1 MALKKGINVRHGMQ
15 FGEPG
20 ATSASEL
27 AYDANTTTKE
37 KIDAL
42 ATTVAGKQNALTF
55 DDVPTDNS
63 NNPVKSNGVYDALAT
78 KQGKP
83 TEITYADWQ
92 LLTPQQQET
101 GNWLVTGVPGSSL
114 SIRVTALEQNKQDKT
129 DNTLTTNSKQTTGAI
144 NELNSNLTNGLAT
157 EILNATT
164 WLEPETGV
172 NVDGN
177 LTTAIRFGNIVVLN
191 VVFTLSD
198 AVSALTDLFR
208 IAKLSLRTKVQQHI
222 VDNGFSYTVKPQT
235 GNFKV
240 TTIEGMEAGTHAIR
254 LIYLV

>member
-42 ATTVAGKQNALTF
+42 ATTVAGKQDALTF
-55 DDVPTDNS
+55 DSVPTDGS
-63 NNPVKSNGVYDALAT
+63 TNPVESNGVYDALAT

-129 DNTLTTNSKQTTGAI
+129 DNTLATNSKQTTGAI
-144 NELNSNLTNGLAT
+144 NELNSNLNTLESGLMGYYAAHVKSVT
-157 EILNATT
+157 KELTVSNDANHVISFGISLPKIVVGATT
-164 WLEPETGV
+164 GGNIICPNGTYADEWLGIVLGYDGTKVTSGTFNVTIYYLEP
-172 NVDGN
+172 
-177 LTTAIRFGNIVVLN
+177 
-191 VVFTLSD
+191 
-198 AVSALTDLFR
+198 
-208 IAKLSLRTKVQQHI
+208 
-222 VDNGFSYTVKPQT
+222 
-235 GNFKV
+235 
-240 TTIEGMEAGTHAIR
+240 
-254 LIYLV
+254 